1 MTKLKLFKGER
12 MRIKFNSL
20 YKNGIISNANFF
32 LVGPDANY
40 SHLILGD
47 PNSIENSRK
56 AL

>member
-1 MTKLKLFKGER
+1 
-12 MRIKFNSL
+12 MRIKFKSL
-20 YKNGIISNANFF
+20 YKNGTISNANFF

-47 PNSIENSRK
+47 PNVIENNIK